1 VNVQLGPDLNGERV
15 LVALG
20 GNAMTSPDGSAT
32 PEAQR
37 HAIEGAMKRIA
48 DLVAGGAQVA
58 LTHGNGPQ
66 VGNLL
71 IKNQLA
77 AHVVPPVPLDW
88 CGAQTQGT
96 IGMLI
101 LNALEGALAGR
112 GLASPVVV
120 VVTRT
125 LVDGS
130 DPAFGAP
137 TKPVGRYFPAAE
149 AHRFMAMGQ
158 SWTQAGERG
167 WRRVVASPEPLEI
180 IDAKAVDTLMASGYV
195 VVSAGGGGIPVVRE
209 NNALRGVEAVI
220 DKDLAAALLAR
231 HIGATT
237 LVIATDVDHVMIEY
251 GTPRARPIGRTT
263 PEQMRRLAAEG
274 QFASGSMGP
283 KVDAALRFVAGGGD
297 RAAIS
302 SLDLIGDAAAGRA
315 GTVVEPD
322 RPSGRPSGRPSDR
335 PSGRLSDPPS
345 GRPSASERD
354 QPTGKPNAGR

>member
-1 VNVQLGPDLNGERV
+1 
-15 LVALG
+15 
-20 GNAMTSPDGSAT
+20 MTSPDGSAT
-32 PEAQR
+32 PDAQR
-37 HAIEGAMKRIA
+37 HAITEAMERVA
-48 DLVAGGAQVA
+48 DLVAAGAQVA

-96 IGMLI
+96 VGMLI
-101 LNALEGALAGR
+101 LNALEGALGAR
-112 GLASPVVV
+112 GLARPVAV

-125 LVDGS
+125 LVDGA

-137 TKPVGRYFPAAE
+137 TKPIGRYFPAAD
-149 AHRFMAMGQ
+149 ARRFMAMGQ
-158 SWTQAGERG
+158 SWGQAGERG

-180 IDAKAVDTLMASGYV
+180 LDAPAVDTLMAGGFV

-209 NNALRGVEAVI
+209 NGSLRGVEAVI

-231 HIGATT
+231 HIGAST

-251 GTPRARPIGRTT
+251 GTPLARPIGRTT
-263 PEQMRRLAAEG
+263 PERLRRLAAAG
-274 QFASGSMGP
+274 QFTSGSMGP
-283 KVDAALRFVAGGGD
+283 KVDAVLRFVAAGGD

-302 SLDLIGDAAAGRA
+302 SLDLIGDAAAGKA
-315 GTVVEPD
+315 GTIV
-322 RPSGRPSGRPSDR
+322 
-335 PSGRLSDPPS
+335 
-345 GRPSASERD
+345 ERD
-354 QPTGKPNAGR
+354 QPTGETRRGKVRGSAGSD